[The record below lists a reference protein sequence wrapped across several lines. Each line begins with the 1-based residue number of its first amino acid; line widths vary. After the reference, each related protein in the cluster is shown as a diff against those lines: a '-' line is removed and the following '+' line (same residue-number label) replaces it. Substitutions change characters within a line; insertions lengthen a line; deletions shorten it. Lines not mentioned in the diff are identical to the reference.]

1 MRKLITVSIAFV
13 FSLCIMA
20 LCGCGSS
27 DAGSSSSNAD
37 RAGDSAWKAAYLTVL
52 QTDEDAIKSYTRSSE
67 GTTAE
72 GQVALPDVDGDGIP
86 TLMYFVR
93 DTEHPFPYLKIYTFV
108 DGAAKQVSYEKP
120 FVDQKYSDLPV
131 DALYDYEVQ
140 GGTNYLV
147 TTDNKGNIQMYSSL
161 FGVEDCTGT
170 LNSYTFDPSG
180 IITMT
185 EEFGYVDASIN
196 SIQDDSY
203 NGELSFWNGS
213 EQILSDDYE
222 SLCNDSKMKMDEVI
236 FRSVYGDPSMGKI
249 LFDWT
254 DSNSPTC
261 MSYDSAAAHLEQ

>member
-1 MRKLITVSIAFV
+1 
-13 FSLCIMA
+13 
-20 LCGCGSS
+20 
-27 DAGSSSSNAD
+27 
-37 RAGDSAWKAAYLTVL
+37 
-52 QTDEDAIKSYTRSSE
+52 
-67 GTTAE
+67 
-72 GQVALPDVDGDGIP
+72 
-86 TLMYFVR
+86 
-93 DTEHPFPYLKIYTFV
+93 
-108 DGAAKQVSYEKP
+108 
-120 FVDQKYSDLPV
+120 
-131 DALYDYEVQ
+131 
-140 GGTNYLV
+140 
-147 TTDNKGNIQMYSSL
+147 
-161 FGVEDCTGT
+161 
-170 LNSYTFDPSG
+170 
-180 IITMT
+180 MT